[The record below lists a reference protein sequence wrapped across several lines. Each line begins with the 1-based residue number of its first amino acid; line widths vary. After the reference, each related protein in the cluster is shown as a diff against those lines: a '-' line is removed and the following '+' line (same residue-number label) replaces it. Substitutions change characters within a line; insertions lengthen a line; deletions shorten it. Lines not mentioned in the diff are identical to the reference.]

1 MLTKIDTKETEGQL
15 RDTRI
20 KEILSQTQIV
30 DHLVSLLDKYVGMV
44 KKCFNNDVLFER
56 GRQLAFEQFMNRDR
70 HEQNRISMSEILAVF
85 TDSIL
90 RKGNNNKGNGDE
102 GDKVLEKVV

>member
-1 MLTKIDTKETEGQL
+1 
-15 RDTRI
+15 
-20 KEILSQTQIV
+20 
-30 DHLVSLLDKYVGMV
+30 
-44 KKCFNNDVLFER
+44 
-56 GRQLAFEQFMNRDR
+56 
-70 HEQNRISMSEILAVF
+70 MSEILAVF